1 MTVENCPTV
10 VHLYDFP
17 ASSDPFVPRLRCV
30 LHHSK
35 PVLHAQWNPVR
46 KGSLA
51 LCTGSGS
58 IYTWSDEWIGE
69 NGVGEDMAEC
79 IGVPANS
86 RLLRHPSTIRII
98 DSSIAKFETR
108 NIKWA
113 PDGKGLV
120 LLDKEMFCCA
130 FEVEEGGDES

>member
-1 MTVENCPTV
+1 MMTVENCPTV

-30 LHHSK
+30 FQHSK

-69 NGVGEDMAEC
+69 NGVEEDMAEC

-86 RLLRHPSTIRII
+86 RLPHYFFAFRLLMASQLNLKQEVLNGLLT
-98 DSSIAKFETR
+98 
-108 NIKWA
+108 
-113 PDGKGLV
+113 GKGW
-120 LLDKEMFCCA
+120 CC
-130 FEVEEGGDES
+130 